1 VPHSTRPT
9 NLFPIRI
16 AQADHFQMSDAPV
29 VSSAKLG
36 VNSNPSKESLNPSRS
51 GISSKFSLESFQR
64 KSEEKSAT
72 KNL

>member
-36 VNSNPSKESLNPSRS
+36 VNSNPSEKGLNPSRS
-51 GISSKFSLESFQR
+51 EMSSKFSLESFQR
-64 KSEEKSAT
+64 KIRKE
-72 KNL
+72 NL

>member
-1 VPHSTRPT
+1 
-9 NLFPIRI
+9 
-16 AQADHFQMSDAPV
+16 MSDVAV

-36 VNSNPSKESLNPSRS
+36 VNSNPSKEGLNPSRS